1 MLKRSLLLCG
11 IAMLVV
17 SVSSC
22 ILDPAQ
28 GDDPTPPPT
37 NQTVQDLTQKSHVL
51 NNIEVAYN
59 KRNPEVYD
67 ALLDQNFTFFFFSG
81 DVGGE
86 IPAQWG
92 RVDELAATTDLF
104 LSNKQTPTPPSPVCR
119 SVRMDIHFDQVQWLE
134 VIPEQFPDETWY
146 STTLVYEFVFEME
159 PDNTYQSK
167 PGSKAQ
173 FTVRNVPQDGKDH
186 WQLVEFRDLGNGT

>member
-11 IAMLVV
+11 IAVLMVT
-17 SVSSC
+17 VSSC
-22 ILDPAQ
+22 ILDPAP
-28 GDDPTPPPT
+28 GDDKTPPPP

-59 KRNPEVYD
+59 KRQWEVYD
-67 ALLDQNFTFFFFSG
+67 ALLDQGFTFFFYAG
-81 DVGGE
+81 DVGEE
-86 IPAQWG
+86 IPAQWN
-92 RVDELAATTDLF
+92 RTDELAATTELF

-119 SVRMDIHFDQVQWLE
+119 SVRMDIHFDNVQWVE

-146 STTLVYEFVFEME
+146 TTTLFYEFVFEME
-159 PDNTYQSK
+159 PDQTFQSL
-167 PGSKAQ
+167 PSAKAQ

-186 WQLVEFRDLGNGT
+186 WQLVEFHDLGNGV